1 MDKKWTK
8 WLIPAVLIVVL
19 ALVISGLVGA
29 QSKATV
35 GYIDM
40 QRLQH
45 ELPQFQELQELLN
58 SKNAEFNSF
67 GNYLQTQQKNELAQ
81 LEKEKNAEIKGK
93 SQEEIK
99 VIEQKYQE
107 KAMKAAEGY
116 QKKLETENA
125 RLSGEVQSKH
135 DGIFASIQKVLGE
148 IAKKEGYS
156 IILEKSVVYY
166 GGEDLTD
173 KVISAFKSNGK

>member
-99 VIEQKYQE
+99 RSWKQKMPGFQ
-107 KAMKAAEGY
+107 G
-116 QKKLETENA
+116 
-125 RLSGEVQSKH
+125 
-135 DGIFASIQKVLGE
+135 
-148 IAKKEGYS
+148 
-156 IILEKSVVYY
+156 KSSPSMMRS
-166 GGEDLTD
+166 LPRSR
-173 KVISAFKSNGK
+173 KC